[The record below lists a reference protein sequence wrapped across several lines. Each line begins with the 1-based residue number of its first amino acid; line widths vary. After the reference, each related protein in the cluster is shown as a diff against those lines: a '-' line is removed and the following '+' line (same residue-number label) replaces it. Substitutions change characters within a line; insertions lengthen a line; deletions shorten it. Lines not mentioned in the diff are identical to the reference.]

1 MAAAGIAAGLAG
13 MTGVA
18 DAQAPRGEDV
28 WPKHAVPEEEAA
40 TAGRRVMPLTQEHI
54 RLLGELVRQQQRATL
69 EGAGFRPSGRIR
81 RVAVDPGAGAEVPAV
96 EVRHGFT
103 TVLSW
108 TDTTGSPWP
117 IEEVLV
123 DSQFLPGEGGEE
135 GGAGHLVYLAPKR
148 RFLSGNLVVKLRGL
162 AEPLVVLLQDSGGA
176 ESDFRVEMR
185 LARPGPGVDAA
196 ALMRPASFHADDGE
210 LAGLLAGAVPDGA
223 VRVELSGGDAGDRA
237 WRQGEDLLL
246 RDSMLLARQVE
257 HRDRLLEQE
266 RQRAQRAEQGRQH
279 AEVRLARAIRHL
291 HGLGQDADAIAAALA
306 VDADEVRR
314 VLSG

>member
-1 MAAAGIAAGLAG
+1 MRLALLLGAAVTVGLSGLAE
-13 MTGVA
+13 
-18 DAQAPRGEDV
+18 AQAPRPGDV
-28 WPKHAVPEEEAA
+28 WPEKAVPEEEAA
-40 TAGRRVMPLTQEHI
+40 TAGRRVMPFTQEDI
-54 RLLGELVRQQQRATL
+54 ERLGELVRQQQLATVK
-69 EGAGFRPSGRIR
+69 GAGFRPSGRIR

-117 IEEVLV
+117 VEEVLV
-123 DSQFLPGEGGEE
+123 DAQFLPGEGGED

-148 RFLSGNLVVKLRGL
+148 RFLAGNLVVKLRGL

-196 ALMRPASFHADDGE
+196 ALMRPASFHAGDGE
-210 LAGLLAGAVPDGA
+210 LAGLLAGVVPAGA
-223 VRVELSGGDAGDRA
+223 VRVELRGGEAGDRA

-246 RDSMLLARQVE
+246 LS
-257 HRDRLLEQE
+257 
-266 RQRAQRAEQGRQH
+266 
-279 AEVRLARAIRHL
+279 RH
-291 HGLGQDADAIAAALA
+291 
-306 VDADEVRR
+306 V
-314 VLSG
+314 VLSPGPWAAERGAGGRWAYRLPAAPELWVSLDGRERRLSVREDGPAIWSGAAEGGG